1 VAIPET
7 SASSPSS
14 AASSGERIARFRA
27 FQAQVSPAT
36 AFLFFEVET
45 SAGRVGTGEAT
56 MSRDDEGTTRLAQGL
71 FDEHA
76 LGRDVGQIPA
86 IVASCAA
93 ATGTVPSRSARTALS
108 GLEHC
113 LVDLR
118 GQVLGLPV
126 YELLGGLQR
135 DRVPLYAN
143 INRGMFG
150 RDRSPEAF
158 AETAVRAREA
168 GFPVIKI
175 APFDGVHPDT
185 EPTDP
190 KVREGLARI
199 AAVRRALGDQAGI
212 YVNCHE
218 RLSVEICHAILPELV
233 ELDIAWL
240 QHPFVT
246 EVDQQ
251 TSEPVQDPPGS
262 GNVPTTHYQ
271 PVHPTQYQE
280 LARRSP
286 IPLSGSS
293 SEFGLQGYKDVLD
306 VGALSYAMVDVKHCG
321 GIQEA
326 RAIGEL
332 AGSYGVK
339 ISPHNPSGPISTI
352 ASMHVCL
359 ATPSFGLLE
368 YQWGEVPEREK
379 MITPGEGFDRGWLV
393 PNGKPGLGVALDH
406 QGLAA
411 HASSVTKLAG

>member
-1 VAIPET
+1 MAIQET
-7 SASSPSS
+7 SASSPPS
-14 AASSGERIARFRA
+14 AAGSGERIARFRA

-71 FDEHA
+71 FDQYA
-76 LGRDVGQIPA
+76 LGRDVAQIPA

-93 ATGTVPSRSARTALS
+93 ATGRVPSRSARTALS

-150 RDRSPEAF
+150 TDRSPEIF
-158 AETAVRAREA
+158 AETAVRARDA

-175 APFDGVHPDT
+175 APFDGVRLDT
-185 EPTDP
+185 GPADP
-190 KVREGLARI
+190 KVRKALARI
-199 AAVRRALGDQAGI
+199 AAVRRALGDQAGL
-212 YVNCHE
+212 YVSAQDG
-218 RLSVEICHAILPELV
+218 LSVDTCHAILPELV
-233 ELDIAWL
+233 ELNIAWL

-246 EVDQQ
+246 ELGPQ

-262 GNVPTTHYQ
+262 GNVSATPYQ
-271 PVHPTQYQE
+271 PAHPTHYQE

-293 SEFGLQGYKDVLD
+293 SEFGLQGYKEVLEM
-306 VGALSYAMVDVKHCG
+306 GALSYVMVDVKFCG
-321 GIQEA
+321 GIGAA

-359 ATPSFGLLE
+359 ATPSFELLE

-379 MITPGEGFDRGWLV
+379 MVTPGEGLDRGWLV
-393 PNGKPGLGVALDH
+393 PNGKAGLGVALDH
-406 QGLAA
+406 EGLAA